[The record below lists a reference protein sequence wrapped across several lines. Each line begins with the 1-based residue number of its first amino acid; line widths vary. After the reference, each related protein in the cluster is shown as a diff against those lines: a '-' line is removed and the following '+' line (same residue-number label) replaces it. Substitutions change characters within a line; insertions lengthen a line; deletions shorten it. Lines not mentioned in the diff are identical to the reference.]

1 MPYPQITLQGF
12 LLSHV
17 LLWPGSRGAWEE
29 ETAPFSPAIRSP
41 SKRNL
46 RNLRNLRI
54 FKLL

>member
-29 ETAPFSPAIRSP
+29 ETAPFSPAIRSS
-41 SKRNL
+41 SK